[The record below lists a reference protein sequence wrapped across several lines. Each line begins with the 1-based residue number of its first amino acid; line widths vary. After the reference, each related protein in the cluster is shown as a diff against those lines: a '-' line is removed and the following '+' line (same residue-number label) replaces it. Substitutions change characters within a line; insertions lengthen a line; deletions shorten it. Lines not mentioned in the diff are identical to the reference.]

1 MLLTLDNHSAY
12 PNAKSRDLLGHGG
25 AGGEASL
32 PGDPVWGTGNGVSPI
47 SLFPFP
53 QNVG

>member
-1 MLLTLDNHSAY
+1 MAVAS
-12 PNAKSRDLLGHGG
+12 AKSRDLLGNGG

-47 SLFPFP
+47 SFSPKCWLIMH
-53 QNVG
+53 